1 MEIEV
6 IREEKRQ
13 ADVEPI
19 LDGLSLHVK
28 GNDMDGIA
36 DDFAAL
42 EKELRE
48 CRYDRRGV
56 GVILQRII
64 DMLDEFANFR
74 RWRAVSA

>member
-1 MEIEV
+1 M
-6 IREEKRQ
+6 
-13 ADVEPI
+13 EPI

-64 DMLDEFANFR
+64 DMLDEFCKLSEMESGQRIASKEEILKNR
-74 RWRAVSA
+74 